1 LTCLFDCLYEYEA
14 CHKQKD
20 ESKDL

>member
-1 LTCLFDCLYEYEA
+1 LTCLFDYLYEYEA